1 MNVLAEIVI
10 SKSTIALGLCSGL
23 SYAMLAVGLVLVYRA
38 TKVINFAHGE
48 IGAFGAAVLGILVV
62 DHGWNFW
69 LALLVAIAIG
79 AAVGALVEVL
89 VVRRLFHRPRFV
101 LLIATIGV
109 SQVLFFAQAALPSV
123 RNQGPYPTPID
134 RVLQIDQFFLRSEH
148 FMVLALVPA
157 LIAGVTLFLNR
168 NPHGLAIKACAENA
182 DAAQLGGIS
191 IRRVSSFVWVL
202 AGVLATLTTVLVNP
216 LKGAVV
222 GAPSI
227 ALGPGLLLRALIAVL
242 IGRFVSLPWVLA
254 GGIGV
259 GIVEALLFSNVQN
272 PGTTDAVLLV
282 AACVL
287 VLWRGR
293 TMAIDHGGSWFD
305 ASRAA
310 AGDGNRGRRT
320 RQWGIAAAVGFGVLL
335 PLVASSSSQSFLF
348 SRMLIFALVALS
360 VTVLTGWAG
369 QLSLGQFGF
378 VGLGA
383 MTTAALVDRGMPF
396 GAAAVYATFASALAA
411 VLLGTPALR
420 VRGPLFAVLTLA
432 FAVAANGW
440 ILNQSWF
447 LGDRT
452 LANIPRGE
460 LGPIDLGSQRTYY
473 YLCLVVVVLA
483 GLGLGRL
490 RRTGVGR
497 AIVAVRDN
505 ERGAASYTISPAL
518 AKLTAFGVSGALA
531 GLAGALLGGLQVQFG
546 TDTFRPDL
554 SFLVVTIAVI
564 GGLGSVPGAL
574 LGAVYVLGVPAMFG
588 HSLEVQ
594 LLTSGAGLL
603 LLLLVLP
610 GGLVELATRVG
621 RRVMAAAGRGAAT
634 EGVPAATTAMPVVAV
649 GGVVPSDVDLDLA
662 ERPVA
667 LRAGDI
673 VVRFGGVV
681 ALDGVTVQ
689 AREGQVVG
697 LMGTNGAGK
706 STLMD
711 VIGGYRRADGG
722 RVELFGEDVTHL
734 SAHERA
740 RRGMGRVFQDARLF
754 GDLTVSETVRLAL
767 EHQERSELVPSLLG
781 LGPSRRAER
790 RKQARAAEVVAM
802 LNLERYADTP
812 IADLSTGTRR
822 IVELAG
828 QIALGSRILLLDEP
842 TAGVAQKDA
851 EAFGPLIKQ
860 VQTDLDATVLLIE
873 HDLPLVMSV
882 SDRVYCLGAG
892 KVIAEGPPDSVRN
905 DPSVIASYLGTDDRA
920 IFRSGVLEEAAP

>member
-1 MNVLAEIVI
+1 MGVLAEIVV
-10 SKSTIALGLCSGL
+10 SKSTIALGICSGL

-38 TKVINFAHGE
+38 TRVINFAHGE

-62 DHGWNFW
+62 EHQWNFFAA
-69 LALLVAIAIG
+69 LAVAIVIG
-79 AAVGALVEVL
+79 GLVGALVEVL

-109 SQVLFFAQAALPSV
+109 SQILFFAQAALPSV
-123 RNQGPYPTPID
+123 GQPGPYPTPIQ
-134 RVLQIDQFFLRSEH
+134 RVLAIDQFFLRSEH
-148 FMVLALVPA
+148 FMVLLVVPA
-157 LIAGVTLFLNR
+157 TIAAVALFLNR
-168 NPHGLAIKACAENA
+168 HPQGLAIRACAENA

-191 IRRVSSFVWVL
+191 IRRVSTFVWVL
-202 AGVLATLTTVLVNP
+202 AGVLATLTAVLVNP

-222 GAPSI
+222 GVPSI
-227 ALGPGLLLRALIAVL
+227 ALGPGLLLRALVAVL

-259 GIVEALLFSNVQN
+259 GIVEALLFTNVQN
-272 PGTTDAVLLV
+272 PGATDMVLLV
-282 AACVL
+282 IAGVL
-287 VLWRGR
+287 VIWRGR
-293 TMAIDHGGSWFD
+293 SMVVDDGSGWFD
-305 ASRAA
+305 TSRATADADETA
-310 AGDGNRGRRT
+310 ARPTRRL
-320 RQWGIAAAVGFGVLL
+320 WMGGAVAFGALL
-335 PLVASSSSQSFLF
+335 PLVASDSSQAFLF

-396 GAAAVYATFASALAA
+396 GAATLYATVAAAAAA
-411 VLLGTPALR
+411 VVVGAPALR

-432 FAVAANGW
+432 FAVAANSW

-452 LANIPRGE
+452 LANIPRGSIA
-460 LGPIDLGSQRTYY
+460 GVDLGSQRTYY
-473 YLCLVVVVLA
+473 YLCLAVVVLVA
-483 GLGLGRL
+483 LGVGRL

-497 AIVAVRDN
+497 AILAVRDN
-505 ERGAASYTISPAL
+505 ERGAASYTISPSV
-518 AKLTAFGVSGALA
+518 AKLTAFGLSGALA

-546 TDTFRPDL
+546 TDSFRPDL

-564 GGLGSVPGAL
+564 GGLGTVAGAV

-603 LLLLVLP
+603 VLLLVLP
-610 GGLVELATRVG
+610 GGLVELAGRVRDRALAAIG
-621 RRVMAAAGRGAAT
+621 RRRPPA
-634 EGVPAATTAMPVVAV
+634 EVPAPTPATSLVA
-649 GGVVPSDVDLDLA
+649 GGDATPRQAVDADA
-662 ERPVA
+662 PVA
-667 LRAGDI
+667 LRAVDI

-681 ALDGVTVQ
+681 ALDGVSIE
-689 AREGQVVG
+689 ARQGEVVG

-711 VIGGYRRADGG
+711 VIGGYRQAQGG
-722 RVELFGEDVTHL
+722 RVELFGEDVTQL

-754 GDLTVSETVRLAL
+754 ADLTVSETIRLAL
-767 EHQERSELVPSLLG
+767 EHDERSELVPSLLG
-781 LGPSRRAER
+781 LGPSRRSER
-790 RKQARAAEVVAM
+790 RKRSRAAEVIAM
-802 LNLERYADTP
+802 LNLERYANTP

-822 IVELAG
+822 IIELAG
-828 QIALGSRILLLDEP
+828 QIALGSRVLLLDEP

-851 EAFGPLIKQ
+851 EAFGPLIQ
-860 VQTDLDATVLLIE
+860 RVQRDLDATVVLIE
-873 HDLPLVMSV
+873 HDLPLVLSV

-892 KVIAEGPPDSVRN
+892 QVIAEGLPDEVRN
-905 DPSVIASYLGTDDRA
+905 DPSVISSYLGTDDRT
-920 IFRSGVLEEAAP
+920 ILRSGALAGGAV